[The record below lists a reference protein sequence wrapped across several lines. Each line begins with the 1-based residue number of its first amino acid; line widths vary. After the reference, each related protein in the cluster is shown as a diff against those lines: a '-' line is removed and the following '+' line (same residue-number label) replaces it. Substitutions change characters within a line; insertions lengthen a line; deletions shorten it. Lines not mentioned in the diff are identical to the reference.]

1 MGGFRITCALALVL
15 CPGLLWALDVTI
27 VPFRTS
33 RSESVEAV
41 VRENLDRASVDL
53 ASAGLSLAVQY
64 SRSKSGNLNLYGQIY
79 DGSRLIDALSIS
91 EDLLEQENLA
101 LPADEMKASDAD
113 TSLQF
118 AQRVVIRIKTNPRR
132 LERTENIQESFLA
145 LPPGKDFRLPER
157 RADQD
162 VFRLL
167 EDQKVVSAT
176 RLATRVRDAPAAVY
190 VISHDQIRERG
201 YRTLS
206 DALHDIPGFDII
218 HTSGIFPEL
227 IHQRGLVGN
236 NQRTLVYVDG
246 ILDNNIT
253 EQAALA
259 GTLRFPLFNVERI
272 EIISGPASALYGANA
287 FNGVINI
294 ITRDGQTSPGGGVE
308 ARGGWHEANGKK
320 PGGSAAIAQRGLL
333 RGEDTTF
340 AYSASIYYM
349 RTSGADFSDVQR
361 LDKKGASP
369 YDAAYFVEQEAC
381 GGTCSPGS
389 TSVGSWWSP
398 YFNAAWEDT
407 YNITG
412 KFSAGGFRF
421 ESVNWQYLQGDGT
434 FANGTQQ
441 VDTDLIPGY
450 TNSSWDF
457 RNNSVAM
464 GYLWEISSKVSL
476 DSEVVMRHTE
486 ILSSSHEQTPNLTGP
501 YWTYLPG
508 DATTSKDYAR
518 PDYSYDVQER
528 LVWLQ
533 SDRSNLTAGIESTY
547 TVVPSA
553 YGSEKRFTYVNNAAY
568 LQQIFSPWSWFS
580 LTGGYR
586 YDFSTIYGASNTPR
600 LGAVFTPV
608 RDLSIKILASSG
620 FRAPTAWELFNGTK
634 QRKSNPDLRPEYL
647 RSYEAGIG
655 YRFLK
660 KYYVSVQ
667 QYYSRITNLL
677 LEVETAEP
685 NLTQPGTNWNQ
696 NQNVGKAAIY
706 GTEFEADLQF
716 HRTLGVFLNYTH
728 NQGKYDGLSYS
739 LTSSPSTKGRPGDD
753 LFFDAAAAA
762 IKTYTGRTIVPISG
776 SIPNIAPHR
785 ANAGM
790 TWRPIPRVSI
800 YLGANYV
807 DIRRTVATN
816 PEKTVKG
823 YTQGSLNLRVD
834 DLFTPGLYAA
844 LTVRNAG
851 DDRFFDPGIRS
862 ATGSYYPTR
871 HPLETRNIWITA
883 GYRW

>member
-1 MGGFRITCALALVL
+1 MGGFRVTGALALIL
-15 CPGLLWALDVTI
+15 CPGLLWALEVSI
-27 VPFRTS
+27 VPFRSAPSPAVEEALRESINRATS
-33 RSESVEAV
+33 
-41 VRENLDRASVDL
+41 DL
-53 ASAGLSLAVQY
+53 ASSGLTLSLQY
-64 SRSKSGNLNLYGQIY
+64 SRSKSGNLNLYGQLY
-79 DGSRLIDALSIS
+79 DGSRLIDALSTS
-91 EDLLEQENLA
+91 EDLLEQENLS
-101 LPADEMKASDAD
+101 LPAEEMKTEDASIIQ
-113 TSLQF
+113 QF
-118 AQRVVIRIKTNPRR
+118 AQRVSLRIKTNPRR

-145 LPPGKDFRLPER
+145 LPPGREFRLPER
-157 RADQD
+157 RTDQD

-176 RLATRVRDAPAAVY
+176 RLETRVRDAPAAVY
-190 VISHDQIRERG
+190 VVSQDQIQQRG

-218 HTSGIFPEL
+218 HTHGIFPEL

-259 GTLRFPLFNVERI
+259 GTLRFPLYNVERI

-308 ARGGWHEANGKK
+308 ARGGWHEAGGKR
-320 PGGSAAIAQRGLL
+320 PGGSGSMAHRGIL
-333 RGEDTTF
+333 RGEDTIF
-340 AYSASIYYM
+340 AYSASAYYM
-349 RTSGADFSDVQR
+349 RTSGPDFGDVQR

-369 YDAAYFVEQEAC
+369 FDGMYFLEQKAC
-381 GGTCSPGS
+381 GGTCSPDS
-389 TSVGSWWSP
+389 TSVGTWWSP
-398 YFNAAWEDT
+398 HFNAAWEDT

-421 ESVNWQYLQGDGT
+421 ESVNWQYLQGDGS

-441 VDTDLIPGY
+441 VDTDTIPGF
-450 TNSSWDF
+450 TGSAWDF
-457 RNNSVAM
+457 RNNSASI
-464 GYLWEISSKVSL
+464 GYLWNITSKVSL
-476 DSEVVMRHTE
+476 DSEVTARHTE
-486 ILSSSHEQTPNLTGP
+486 ILSSSHEQTPNKTGP
-501 YWTYLPG
+501 YWYYLPG
-508 DATTSKDYAR
+508 DAVTSKDYAR
-518 PDYSYDVQER
+518 PDYAYDLQER
-528 LVWLQ
+528 LLWQ
-533 SDRSNLTAGIESTY
+533 QTDRSNLTAGIQSTY

-568 LQQIFSPWSWFS
+568 LQQIFSPWAWLS
-580 LTGGYR
+580 LTAGYR
-586 YDFSTIYGASNTPR
+586 YDYNTIYGASNTPR
-600 LGAVFTPV
+600 LGAVVTPV
-608 RDLSIKILASSG
+608 KDLSIKLLASSG
-620 FRAPTAWELFNGTK
+620 FRAPTAWELFNGTN

-647 RSYEAGIG
+647 RSYEAGVG

-667 QYYSRITNLL
+667 QYYSRVTNLL

-685 NLTQPGTNWNQ
+685 NANQAGTNWNQ

-706 GTEFEADLQF
+706 GTEFEADLQL
-716 HRTLGVFLNYTH
+716 HRAFSVFVNYTH
-728 NQGKYDGLSYS
+728 NRGRYDGLSYS
-739 LTSSPSTKGRPGDD
+739 LTSSPSTRGRPGDD

-762 IKTYTGRTIVPISG
+762 VKQTTGRMIVPTSG
-776 SIPNIAPHR
+776 PIPNIAPHR

-790 TWRPIPRVSI
+790 TWRPLDGLSV

-807 DIRRTVATN
+807 DIRRTLASN

-823 YTQGSLNLRVD
+823 YTMANLNVRMD
-834 DLFTPGLYAA
+834 DLFVNGFYVA
-844 LTVRNAG
+844 LSVRNAG

-871 HPLETRNIWITA
+871 HPLETRNIWLTA